1 MRNAGRALA
10 QATHRSRRPRGPRY
24 IDPGDARG
32 YPQRLSAGEGVTV
45 GFTQGAGRR
54 GDGRR
59 LRHRPRDGGGARARR
74 RARGGRR
81 PRRGRD
87 GGGRG
92 SDPVARRRRARG
104 AHRCH
109 RPRVGPGARRARL
122 RRVRPGPRALQQR
135 GSRALGRARD
145 GDTPGLAVGTRREPL
160 GCRPR
165 ARGVPAAHDRAEGAR
180 PRGQHGVHGRARRD
194 ARARHLQHVEVRG
207 RRPLGDAREG
217 PQIPPDRRFRAVSDG
232 RLHQDPRE
240 RAEPPRAPLERSP
253 LPDRAGR
260 ADGPVARA
268 RDSGRDGSPGDLPER
283 ALRDHPRRGARAPS
297 PAIRADGAGDPPA
310 EALTTIPARWVQTP
324 ADLGRAAERLAGSA
338 ELGLDVLLER
348 YLGARLPPSR
358 QKDDWSARPLTAAQL
373 EYAAADVTHLL
384 ELKVRLVAELER
396 CGRLAWVEE
405 ECAALAAQ
413 AVAERVEDPLAFAR
427 LRGARELSP
436 RGLAVLRELYEL
448 RERLARAYD
457 RPPFKILSEE
467 TLVRLAGAA
476 PGDPQALAQVS
487 GCTPKVIARW
497 GDAILETVARSLA
510 RPDDELPRIEPRPRP
525 RIPAA
530 VERRLERLKQW
541 RGEAAPRFGLEPG
554 LLLPNRLIT
563 AIALAGPRDV
573 GDLVRVDGVRRWR
586 AETFGG
592 EIVAAL
598 GPA

>member
-1 MRNAGRALA
+1 
-10 QATHRSRRPRGPRY
+10 
-24 IDPGDARG
+24 
-32 YPQRLSAGEGVTV
+32 
-45 GFTQGAGRR
+45 
-54 GDGRR
+54 
-59 LRHRPRDGGGARARR
+59 
-74 RARGGRR
+74 
-81 PRRGRD
+81 
-87 GGGRG
+87 
-92 SDPVARRRRARG
+92 
-104 AHRCH
+104 
-109 RPRVGPGARRARL
+109 
-122 RRVRPGPRALQQR
+122 
-135 GSRALGRARD
+135 
-145 GDTPGLAVGTRREPL
+145 
-160 GCRPR
+160 
-165 ARGVPAAHDRAEGAR
+165 
-180 PRGQHGVHGRARRD
+180 
-194 ARARHLQHVEVRG
+194 
-207 RRPLGDAREG
+207 
-217 PQIPPDRRFRAVSDG
+217 
-232 RLHQDPRE
+232 
-240 RAEPPRAPLERSP
+240 
-253 LPDRAGR
+253 
-260 ADGPVARA
+260 
-268 RDSGRDGSPGDLPER
+268 
-283 ALRDHPRRGARAPS
+283 
-297 PAIRADGAGDPPA
+297 
-310 EALTTIPARWVQTP
+310 
-324 ADLGRAAERLAGSA
+324 LAGSA
-338 ELGLDVLLER
+338 ELALDTEGDSLHHYPERLALVQLASASGDVWLVDPLALDDLSALARIFAGPGITTVLHAGDNDLTHLKRRYDFRFVSLFDTAVAARFLGAPALGLDVLLER

-413 AVAERVEDPLAFAR
+413 PVAERVEDPLAFAR

-448 RERLARAYD
+448 RERLARAHD